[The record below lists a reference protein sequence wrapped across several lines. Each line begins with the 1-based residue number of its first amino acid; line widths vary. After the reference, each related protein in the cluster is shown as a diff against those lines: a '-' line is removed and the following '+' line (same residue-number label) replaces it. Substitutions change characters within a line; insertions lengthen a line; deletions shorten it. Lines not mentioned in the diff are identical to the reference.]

1 MRKLLYILLTAVA
14 LTLVMGC
21 SRSVDKRLVL
31 ADTLMWTAPDS
42 SLKILTAINRDS
54 LQDKENLAYHALLL
68 TQAQFRC
75 NGNCESDTLIN
86 LALSHYSDN
95 HIREHYTRSL
105 IYKGA
110 FNEERDNPVEAIKWY
125 KQAEDN
131 ADSTDYRN
139 LAQINMRM
147 GMLYYNNYNGHIM
160 GVERFYKSNNIYK
173 KLSNEKNQATALHYL
188 GNIYRLTD
196 SIKAIECLESSYLLA
211 KGNVDSIEF
220 FDIVGDLAL
229 AYLTVGDTKN
239 AKKYINECLT
249 EGQDFVDDYV
259 ISTAARI
266 FIAESKADSALFFI
280 KKLNWSDNPELKLK
294 YYITLGDYY
303 KLRGD
308 LNRSREYYLLSQTLS
323 DSLEKL
329 NNEKGL
335 ITLESDINKTFIEKN
350 KKGFLSESKIARLLF
365 IILLITIVIS
375 VLHIFFRRLKYKK
388 ISASINDEFNRLNLE
403 IKEANLKQLEH
414 QFVINETLEKLE
426 KSSIRINELIKEKQD
441 LIRISENTSKEQDYD
456 AGEYKLKS
464 MHLSSLMA
472 YHINVMRNLMHSK
485 NVDNEMKFAKTVE
498 KTIEKYK
505 KDDRLFDE
513 LGHYID
519 VEYDNYI
526 SDIKSKYNISKS
538 DLQLII
544 LKMCDFDNVDICF
557 ILGFST
563 KTIYTKMSKLARKLN
578 IETSLSKH
586 LKNIVDNKKGT
597 R

>member
-1 MRKLLYILLTAVA
+1 MRRLLYILLTAVA

-105 IYKGA
+105 MYKGA
-110 FNEERDNPVEAIKWY
+110 FNEVHDNPVEAIKWY
-125 KQAEDN
+125 KCAEDN
-131 ADSTDYRN
+131 ADTTDYRN

-426 KSSIRINELIKEKQD
+426 KSSIRINKLIKEKQD

-485 NVDNEMKFAKTVE
+485 NVDNEMKFAKTVG

>member
-1 MRKLLYILLTAVA
+1 M
-14 LTLVMGC
+14 
-21 SRSVDKRLVL
+21 
-31 ADTLMWTAPDS
+31 
-42 SLKILTAINRDS
+42 
-54 LQDKENLAYHALLL
+54 
-68 TQAQFRC
+68 
-75 NGNCESDTLIN
+75 
-86 LALSHYSDN
+86 
-95 HIREHYTRSL
+95 
-105 IYKGA
+105 
-110 FNEERDNPVEAIKWY
+110 
-125 KQAEDN
+125 
-131 ADSTDYRN
+131 
-139 LAQINMRM
+139 
-147 GMLYYNNYNGHIM
+147 
-160 GVERFYKSNNIYK
+160 
-173 KLSNEKNQATALHYL
+173 
-188 GNIYRLTD
+188 
-196 SIKAIECLESSYLLA
+196 
-211 KGNVDSIEF
+211 
-220 FDIVGDLAL
+220 
-229 AYLTVGDTKN
+229 
-239 AKKYINECLT
+239 
-249 EGQDFVDDYV
+249 
-259 ISTAARI
+259 
-266 FIAESKADSALFFI
+266 
-280 KKLNWSDNPELKLK
+280 
-294 YYITLGDYY
+294 
-303 KLRGD
+303 
-308 LNRSREYYLLSQTLS
+308 
-323 DSLEKL
+323 
-329 NNEKGL
+329 
-335 ITLESDINKTFIEKN
+335 
-350 KKGFLSESKIARLLF
+350 
-365 IILLITIVIS
+365 
-375 VLHIFFRRLKYKK
+375 
-388 ISASINDEFNRLNLE
+388 NLE

>member
-1 MRKLLYILLTAVA
+1 MRKLLYILLAAVA

-21 SRSVDKRLVL
+21 GRSVDKRLVL

-105 IYKGA
+105 MYKGA
-110 FNEERDNPVEAIKWY
+110 FNEVHDNPVEAIKWY
-125 KQAEDN
+125 KCAEDN
-131 ADSTDYRN
+131 ADTTDYRN

-426 KSSIRINELIKEKQD
+426 KSSIRINKLIKEKQD

-485 NVDNEMKFAKTVE
+485 NVDNEMKFAKTVG

>member
-1 MRKLLYILLTAVA
+1 MRRLLYILLTAVA

-105 IYKGA
+105 MYKGA
-110 FNEERDNPVEAIKWY
+110 FNEVHDNPVEAIKWY
-125 KQAEDN
+125 KCAEDN

-426 KSSIRINELIKEKQD
+426 KSSIRINKLIKEKQD

-485 NVDNEMKFAKTVE
+485 NVDNEMKFAKTVG

>member
-1 MRKLLYILLTAVA
+1 MRRLLYILLTAVA

-75 NGNCESDTLIN
+75 NGNCDSDTLIN

>member
-1 MRKLLYILLTAVA
+1 MRRLLYILLTAVA

-426 KSSIRINELIKEKQD
+426 KSSIRINKLIKEKQD

-485 NVDNEMKFAKTVE
+485 NVDNEMKFAKTVG

>member
-1 MRKLLYILLTAVA
+1 MRRLLYILLTAVA